1 MGYFGDLYNKSLGDL
16 SEFVGGIQN
25 QSKLDQATESLP
37 IEKISNDMEI
47 SSLRDF
53 SSSFDISLP
62 PETAH
67 IVHYDNKEHLVESG
81 ELDLFSQKRL
91 RGLGVS
97 DYEDSKIKGRQLF
110 QGLLPN
116 IPFLPG
122 SFATQRIQAARKG
135 EPSPFRVKETELSA
149 LFRALGFKFETQSIE
164 KLEALN

>member
-81 ELDLFSQKRL
+81 ELDLFSQKRHVNQKEVNKSNI
-91 RGLGVS
+91 RYNKGK
-97 DYEDSKIKGRQLF
+97 DS
-110 QGLLPN
+110 N
-116 IPFLPG
+116 
-122 SFATQRIQAARKG
+122 TD
-135 EPSPFRVKETELSA
+135 TELLSLA
-149 LFRALGFKFETQSIE
+149 KGINDYKKQIKSESEIYDSENNWRMSIWR
-164 KLEALN
+164 